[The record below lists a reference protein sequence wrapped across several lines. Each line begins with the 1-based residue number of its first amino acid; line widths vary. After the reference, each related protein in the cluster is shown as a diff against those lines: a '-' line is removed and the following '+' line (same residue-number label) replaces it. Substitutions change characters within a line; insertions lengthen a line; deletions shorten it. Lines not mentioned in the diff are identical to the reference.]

1 MSKYFSYF
9 TGIKLSFL
17 FPGSAVETVNTGGRD
32 SEKESIYHFNKDKV
46 IHKTEEKKSFEE
58 QYIGIIIGA
67 LAFLIVVLF
76 AIVLFIIIRHK
87 KQKRNSQLGL
97 KPGVDH
103 VTLNVNSM
111 HMNGVRGTMNG
122 KVSHGN
128 MYNSVATDEEDL
140 DHICNGGDKILK
152 SSYSEPKDSIQGRNL
167 PDLPSSSQ
175 TTGTSLCRKY
185 IPTLYIVQP
194 HYFRLEIY
202 S

>member
-1 MSKYFSYF
+1 MKTKKKNKKRKLYSLSYVVSCPF
-9 TGIKLSFL
+9 VS
-17 FPGSAVETVNTGGRD
+17 GSADPEVRYRD
-32 SEKESIYHFNKDKV
+32 RPEEIDFPLHGKV

-87 KQKRNSQLGL
+87 KQKRNSQLGI

-103 VTLNVNSM
+103 VTLNINSM
-111 HMNGVRGTMNG
+111 HMHNGMRGTMNG

-128 MYNSVATDEEDL
+128 MYNSVATDDEDL

-167 PDLPSSSQ
+167 PDLPSGLHS
-175 TTGTSLCRKY
+175 TGISDSAEKNVFLHS
-185 IPTLYIVQP
+185 I
-194 HYFRLEIY
+194 
-202 S
+202 